1 MSTLNFQRALAIG
14 FIVWA
19 AAVVSGC
26 ASSVPI
32 LSDLVGSK
40 PDMTAQVGAENVK
53 QAVGVTNKTD
63 TSSKQET
70 TFKESAVGK
79 VDTSNKKSVTT
90 SSIHANQI
98 TADKIEIRNDESGS
112 LIPWLIGGVGV
123 VMLAIGVFGLWR
135 ERKNKGRNAP
145 FSICTV

>member
-1 MSTLNFQRALAIG
+1 MSTLNFQRVLAIG

-98 TADKIEIRNDESGS
+98 TADKIEIRNDEIGS

-135 ERKNKGRNAP
+135 ERKNKGA
-145 FSICTV
+145 

>member
-53 QAVGVTNKTD
+53 QAVGVNNKTD

-70 TFKESAVGK
+70 TFKESAVGE

-112 LIPWLIGGVGV
+112 LIPWLIGGVGLA
-123 VMLAIGVFGLWR
+123 MLAIGVFGLWR
-135 ERKNKGRNAP
+135 ERKNKGA
-145 FSICTV
+145 

>member
-79 VDTSNKKSVTT
+79 VDTSNK
-90 SSIHANQI
+90 
-98 TADKIEIRNDESGS
+98 EICNDLQHSRQ
-112 LIPWLIGGVGV
+112 PDYGGQD
-123 VMLAIGVFGLWR
+123 R
-135 ERKNKGRNAP
+135 DPE
-145 FSICTV
+145 

>member
-98 TADKIEIRNDESGS
+98 TADKIEIRNDESGR

-123 VMLAIGVFGLWR
+123 VMLAIVVFGLWR
-135 ERKNKGRNAP
+135 ERKNKGA
-145 FSICTV
+145 

>member
-70 TFKESAVGK
+70 TFKESSVGK

-98 TADKIEIRNDESGS
+98 TADKIEIRNDESGR

-135 ERKNKGRNAP
+135 ERKNKGA
-145 FSICTV
+145 

>member
-112 LIPWLIGGVGV
+112 LIPWLIGGVMV

-135 ERKNKGRNAP
+135 ERKNKVA
-145 FSICTV
+145 

>member
-1 MSTLNFQRALAIG
+1 MSTLNFQRALAVG

-26 ASSVPI
+26 ASNVPI

-135 ERKNKGRNAP
+135 ERKNKGA
-145 FSICTV
+145 

>member
-19 AAVVSGC
+19 VAIVSGC

-70 TFKESAVGK
+70 TFKDSSVGK
-79 VDTSNKKSVTT
+79 VDTSNKKAVTT
-90 SSIHANQI
+90 SSIQADQI
-98 TADKIEIRNDESGS
+98 TAERIEIRNDGSGN
-112 LIPWLIGGVGV
+112 LIPWLIGCIGV
-123 VMLAIGVFGLWR
+123 VMMVIGAFGLWW
-135 ERKNKGRNAP
+135 ERKNKGA
-145 FSICTV
+145 

>member
-123 VMLAIGVFGLWR
+123 VMLAIGMFGLCR
-135 ERKNKGRNAP
+135 ERKNKGA
-145 FSICTV
+145 

>member
-32 LSDLVGSK
+32 ISDLVGSK

-98 TADKIEIRNDESGS
+98 TADKIEIRNDESGN

-135 ERKNKGRNAP
+135 ERKNKGA
-145 FSICTV
+145 

>member
-1 MSTLNFQRALAIG
+1 MSALNFQRALTIG

-32 LSDLVGSK
+32 ISDLVGSK

-123 VMLAIGVFGLWR
+123 VMLAIVVFGLWR
-135 ERKNKGRNAP
+135 ERKNKGA
-145 FSICTV
+145 

>member
-112 LIPWLIGGVGV
+112 LIPWLTGGVGV
-123 VMLAIGVFGLWR
+123 VMLAIGVFCLWR
-135 ERKNKGRNAP
+135 ERKNKGA
-145 FSICTV
+145 

>member
-19 AAVVSGC
+19 ADVVSGC

-70 TFKESAVGK
+70 TFKESAIGK

-123 VMLAIGVFGLWR
+123 VMLAIGVFSLWR
-135 ERKNKGRNAP
+135 ERKNKGA
-145 FSICTV
+145 

>member
-70 TFKESAVGK
+70 TFKESAVGE

-98 TADKIEIRNDESGS
+98 TADKIEIRNDEGGS

-123 VMLAIGVFGLWR
+123 VMLAIGVFGIWR
-135 ERKNKGRNAP
+135 ERKNKGA
-145 FSICTV
+145 

>member
-1 MSTLNFQRALAIG
+1 MSTLNFQRAMAIG

-19 AAVVSGC
+19 AAIVSGC

-112 LIPWLIGGVGV
+112 LIPLLIGVIAV
-123 VMLAIGVFGLWR
+123 VMIYAG
-135 ERKNKGRNAP
+135 
-145 FSICTV
+145 

>member
-1 MSTLNFQRALAIG
+1 MIKVIGVALT
-14 FIVWA
+14 
-19 AAVVSGC
+19 VVLLSGC

-63 TSSKQET
+63 TSSKQEA

-112 LIPWLIGGVGV
+112 LIPLLIGGIAV
-123 VMLAIGVFGLWR
+123 VMLYAG
-135 ERKNKGRNAP
+135 ERIFSYLARKKNKGA
-145 FSICTV
+145 

>member
-98 TADKIEIRNDESGS
+98 TANKIEIRNDESGN

-123 VMLAIGVFGLWR
+123 VMLAIGVLGLWR
-135 ERKNKGRNAP
+135 ERKNKGA
-145 FSICTV
+145 

>member
-32 LSDLVGSK
+32 ISDLVGSK

-112 LIPWLIGGVGV
+112 LIPWLIGGVGLA
-123 VMLAIGVFGLWR
+123 MLAIGVFGLWR
-135 ERKNKGRNAP
+135 ERKNKGA
-145 FSICTV
+145 

>member
-123 VMLAIGVFGLWR
+123 VMLAIGMFGLWR
-135 ERKNKGRNAP
+135 ELKNKGA
-145 FSICTV
+145 

>member
-1 MSTLNFQRALAIG
+1 MSTLNFQRALAIC

-123 VMLAIGVFGLWR
+123 VMLAIGVFGLWL
-135 ERKNKGRNAP
+135 ERKNKGA
-145 FSICTV
+145 

>member
-112 LIPWLIGGVGV
+112 LIPLLIGGIGLA
-123 VMLAIGVFGLWR
+123 MLAVGVFGLWR
-135 ERKNKGRNAP
+135 ERKNKGA
-145 FSICTV
+145 

>member
-98 TADKIEIRNDESGS
+98 TADKIEIRNDESGI

-123 VMLAIGVFGLWR
+123 VMLAIGVFGLWC
-135 ERKNKGRNAP
+135 ERKNKGA
-145 FSICTV
+145 

>member
-1 MSTLNFQRALAIG
+1 MSTLNFQRALAIC

-19 AAVVSGC
+19 VSIVSGC

-112 LIPWLIGGVGV
+112 LIPWLIGGVVV

-135 ERKNKGRNAP
+135 ERKNKGA
-145 FSICTV
+145 

>member
-90 SSIHANQI
+90 SSINANQI
-98 TADKIEIRNDESGS
+98 TADKIEIRNDESGNVIPLVMGAVG
-112 LIPWLIGGVGV
+112 LIL
-123 VMLAIGVFGLWR
+123 LVFGDFIILR
-135 ERKNKGRNAP
+135 FRKNKGA
-145 FSICTV
+145 

>member
-112 LIPWLIGGVGV
+112 LIPWMIGGIGV
-123 VMLAIGVFGLWR
+123 AMLAVWAFGIWR
-135 ERKNKGRNAP
+135 ERKNKGA
-145 FSICTV
+145 

>member
-1 MSTLNFQRALAIG
+1 MSTLNFQRALVIG

-19 AAVVSGC
+19 VAIVSGC

-98 TADKIEIRNDESGS
+98 TADKIEIRNDDSGS
-112 LIPWLIGGVGV
+112 GNVIPLVMGAVGLIL
-123 VMLAIGVFGLWR
+123 LVFGDFLILR
-135 ERKNKGRNAP
+135 FRKNKGA
-145 FSICTV
+145 

>member
-112 LIPWLIGGVGV
+112 LIPWLIGGIAV
-123 VMLAIGVFGLWR
+123 VMLYAG
-135 ERKNKGRNAP
+135 ERIVRYLA
-145 FSICTV
+145 

>member
-1 MSTLNFQRALAIG
+1 MSTLNFQRALTIG

-19 AAVVSGC
+19 VAIVSGC

-40 PDMTAQVGAENVK
+40 PDMTAQVGEENVK

-112 LIPWLIGGVGV
+112 LIPWLIGGIGLA
-123 VMLAIGVFGLWR
+123 MLAVGVFGLWR
-135 ERKNKGRNAP
+135 ERKNKGA
-145 FSICTV
+145 

>member
-1 MSTLNFQRALAIG
+1 MSTLNFQRALAIC

-112 LIPWLIGGVGV
+112 LIPWLIGGVGLA
-123 VMLAIGVFGLWR
+123 MLAIVVFGLWR
-135 ERKNKGRNAP
+135 ERKNKGA
-145 FSICTV
+145 

>member
-1 MSTLNFQRALAIG
+1 MIKVIGVALT
-14 FIVWA
+14 
-19 AAVVSGC
+19 VVILSGC

-32 LSDLVGSK
+32 ISDLVGSK

-123 VMLAIGVFGLWR
+123 LMLAIGVFGLWM
-135 ERKNKGRNAP
+135 ERKNKGA
-145 FSICTV
+145 

>member
-123 VMLAIGVFGLWR
+123 VMLAIVVFGLWL
-135 ERKNKGRNAP
+135 ERKNKGA
-145 FSICTV
+145 

>member
-53 QAVGVTNKTD
+53 QAVGVTSKTD

-98 TADKIEIRNDESGS
+98 TADKIEICNDESGS
-112 LIPWLIGGVGV
+112 LIPLVMGAVGLI
-123 VMLAIGVFGLWR
+123 LLVFGDFIILR
-135 ERKNKGRNAP
+135 FRKNKGA
-145 FSICTV
+145 

>member
-1 MSTLNFQRALAIG
+1 MRTLNFQRALALG

-135 ERKNKGRNAP
+135 ERKNKGA
-145 FSICTV
+145 

>member
-26 ASSVPI
+26 ASSVPV

-112 LIPWLIGGVGV
+112 LIPWLIGCVGV
-123 VMLAIGVFGLWR
+123 VMLAIGMFGLWR
-135 ERKNKGRNAP
+135 ERKNKGA
-145 FSICTV
+145 

>member
-1 MSTLNFQRALAIG
+1 MRTLNFQRALAIG

-63 TSSKQET
+63 TSSKQEI

-135 ERKNKGRNAP
+135 ERKNKGA
-145 FSICTV
+145 

>member
-112 LIPWLIGGVGV
+112 LIPWLIGGVGLA
-123 VMLAIGVFGLWR
+123 MLAIGVFGLWR
-135 ERKNKGRNAP
+135 ELKNKGA
-145 FSICTV
+145 

>member
-1 MSTLNFQRALAIG
+1 MSSLNFQRALVIC

-19 AAVVSGC
+19 VVMVSGC

-40 PDMTAQVGAENVK
+40 PDVTAQVGAENVK

-63 TSSKQET
+63 TSSKQKT

-79 VDTSNKKSVTT
+79 VDTSNKKAVTT

-98 TADKIEIRNDESGS
+98 TAERIEIRNDGSGS
-112 LIPWLIGGVGV
+112 VIPWLIGAVGLI
-123 VMLAIGVFGLWR
+123 MLAVGLFGVWN
-135 ERKNKGRNAP
+135 EQKNKGA
-145 FSICTV
+145 

>member
-123 VMLAIGVFGLWR
+123 VMLAIGSFGLWR
-135 ERKNKGRNAP
+135 ERKNKGA
-145 FSICTV
+145 

>member
-32 LSDLVGSK
+32 ISDLVGSK

-98 TADKIEIRNDESGS
+98 TAEKIEIRNDESGS
-112 LIPWLIGGVGV
+112 LIPWLIGGVVV

-135 ERKNKGRNAP
+135 ELKNKGA
-145 FSICTV
+145 

>member
-98 TADKIEIRNDESGS
+98 TVDKIEIRNDESGS
-112 LIPWLIGGVGV
+112 LIPWLIGCVGLA
-123 VMLAIGVFGLWR
+123 MLAIGAFGLWR
-135 ERKNKGRNAP
+135 ERKNKGA
-145 FSICTV
+145 